1 MNGLQAAPRSQLAR
15 ATQAVSEHIRV
26 GALGPGDALPSEAAF
41 ARDLGVSRTVVR
53 EAFRSLAAM
62 RLIDVATGKR
72 ARVAALDGNAMAAIT
87 MQGFETGQ
95 ITVTQVYDARRTIE
109 MRTAQ
114 LAALRRTDAQARVII
129 DHAEAMRDLSD
140 LAAVMERDIAMH
152 EAIAEASQ
160 NPVFRLIV
168 GAFGD
173 VTRRTWGIGW
183 RSRTTETARLRTIEL
198 HVALAEAIRDG
209 DPRRASDAMAEH
221 FDNSVAALLA
231 AGLA

>member
-1 MNGLQAAPRSQLAR
+1 M
-15 ATQAVSEHIRV
+15 
-26 GALGPGDALPSEAAF
+26 
-41 ARDLGVSRTVVR
+41 
-53 EAFRSLAAM
+53 
-62 RLIDVATGKR
+62 ATGKR
-72 ARVAALDGNAMAAIT
+72 ARVAALDGGAMAAIT
-87 MQGFETGQ
+87 VQGFETGQ
-95 ITVTQVYDARRTIE
+95 ITVTQVYDVRRTIE
-109 MRTAQ
+109 IRTSQ
-114 LAALRRTDAQARVII
+114 LAALRRTDAQAEAICG
-129 DHAEAMRDLSD
+129 HGEAMRDLSD
-140 LAAVMERDIAMH
+140 LERVMERDIAMH

-183 RSRTTETARLRTIEL
+183 RSRTTAAEHARTIEL
-198 HVALAEAIRDG
+198 HVALARAIEEG